1 MWWAWKNNNNN
12 NNLEEDWAHLDTQGI
27 CNSAEELD
35 VSTVELSSALA
46 DPQHVCRAVV
56 PQASGG
62 ILASERLFVRK
73 QETLM
78 RGVELRCPHHG
89 MIGSQSRR
97 GHKPQS
103 FIHMVRQ
110 IPIPDKKKQK
120 KFNAPVLQDLSS
132 TKDHV
137 TLNLTKCKSSTRSK
151 T

>member
-1 MWWAWKNNNNN
+1 MWWAWKNNNNNNN

-89 MIGSQSRR
+89 MVGSQSRR

-110 IPIPDKKKQK
+110 IPIPDKKTKIIQR
-120 KFNAPVLQDLSS
+120 SS
-132 TKDHV
+132 
-137 TLNLTKCKSSTRSK
+137 SARSIK
-151 T
+151 HERSCNNFELDEV